1 MIRSGGEEAKEVAG
15 CCAPGTAG
23 REEDRARVPP
33 GAAAPQVLWVRSV
46 AEVAEV
52 PRAGRA
58 ARERARG
65 GWDGAPQ
72 SGLSGTGARE
82 SRARQGAPAGIAGR
96 RRGAAPRPPGT
107 LGREEKVRPYGRA
120 ALFCLLASRRRRSAS
135 FPSVQYLPLCNLLG
149 AKSVRPEIKP
159 IWQIGRDRR
168 GFETG
173 LLCWDFC
180 RTALML
186 RLTMSGRRKGV
197 WTGQNL
203 ERKFVAGLGRA
214 GLGCDR
220 RILSQVLLLD
230 PRTSEP
236 ACHGNCWLGNLI
248 WPTGLGV
255 NLSWETS
262 RPLSSCA

>member
-1 MIRSGGEEAKEVAG
+1 MEPRS
-15 CCAPGTAG
+15 P
-23 REEDRARVPP
+23 
-33 GAAAPQVLWVRSV
+33 
-46 AEVAEV
+46 
-52 PRAGRA
+52 
-58 ARERARG
+58 
-65 GWDGAPQ
+65 
-72 SGLSGTGARE
+72 GLSGTGARE

-107 LGREEKVRPYGRA
+107 LGRAEKVRPYGRA

-186 RLTMSGRRKGV
+186 RLTMSGKRKGV